1 MQCCVKDCQRDARYK
16 AAQLCQKHYFRFRRN
31 GSADKLPTSRL
42 QRVVTPNGYVRV
54 WDPEHALADRKGYVF
69 EHRQVMWE
77 VVGPGCRNC
86 EICSKHESWLTCHV
100 DHIDENRQNN
110 QRSNLRILCRGC
122 NVKRG
127 FKPESFEGR
136 GRAGLIEFDGVRLT
150 PEQWA
155 RDPRVKVS
163 GATII
168 RRKLAGMSDHD
179 ALFAKKR
186 THNGNRRTLKAE
198 CRAKIKQLKEQ
209 AA

>member
-1 MQCCVKDCQRDARYK
+1 MQCSVKDCGQAARYK
-16 AAQLCQKHYFRFRRN
+16 AAQLCQKHYFRVRRN
-31 GSADKLPTSRL
+31 GNAEKRPSSRL
-42 QRVVTPNGYVRV
+42 QRVVTPNGYVRI

-69 EHRQVMWE
+69 EHRRVMWG
-77 VVGPGCRNC
+77 VVGPGCRDC
-86 EICSKHESWLTCHV
+86 EICSKRESWLTCHV

-127 FKPESFEGR
+127 LKPESYEGR
-136 GRAGLIEFDGVRLT
+136 GRAGLIEFEGKRLA

-179 ALFAKKR
+179 ALFAEKR
-186 THNGNRRTLKAE
+186 THNGNRRPIKAE
-198 CRAKIKQLKEQ
+198 CRAKIKQLKE
-209 AA
+209 AAA